1 MSRQAEIKVQ
11 LLKFVEISYK
21 HNKGVTTKL
30 VTGGKRFKLA
40 VDESGKVTLSGEL
53 GFTKFEVSK
62 EMVEE
67 LGIKLKAVS
76 VTFKTTRDGVLTYSG
91 SVSFFGVISRNILIF
106 VQVWVSCRFWWR
118 ALSFGPFGDLAGVV
132 GLVSSGSETLPPP
145 ELATTSSVGHRLAIP
160 ARCRQQSRVGSSAWR
175 RLEVRWCC
183 PQSSPQRRRLAIV
196 LRLLSSWWSKWQF
209 WGVP

>member
-91 SVSFFGVISRNILIF
+91 
-106 VQVWVSCRFWWR
+106 
-118 ALSFGPFGDLAGVV
+118 
-132 GLVSSGSETLPPP
+132 
-145 ELATTSSVGHRLAIP
+145 
-160 ARCRQQSRVGSSAWR
+160 
-175 RLEVRWCC
+175 
-183 PQSSPQRRRLAIV
+183 
-196 LRLLSSWWSKWQF
+196 
-209 WGVP
+209 